1 MDYLSLEEP
10 TELRVS
16 RAVDSRGTR
25 ENPPTIKY
33 QASFFFN
40 RLC

>member
-1 MDYLSLEEP
+1 MDYVPLEEP

-25 ENPPTIKY
+25 EIPPTIKY
-33 QASFFFN
+33 QDIIFFN